1 MCYLKTFLGK
11 FSIEAQGQTPYTS
24 HIHPYLN
31 IPVSFLCSI
40 LRKMKPFTAHRN
52 TLIYKWIIHLVR
64 TQNFPKSKD
73 FSPLDTHTCADQGV
87 RNVGFSEN
95 YATH

>member
-1 MCYLKTFLGK
+1 MFMCYLKTFLGK
-11 FSIEAQGQTPYTS
+11 FSIEAQGITPYTS
-24 HIHPYLN
+24 HIHPHRN

-64 TQNFPKSKD
+64 TQNFPKS
-73 FSPLDTHTCADQGV
+73 
-87 RNVGFSEN
+87 
-95 YATH
+95 